1 VSCGQLGRTTQH
13 GSDFI
18 SFFVVTVP
26 LQQLQMVSEFSTAG
40 VVIGFGRTILEV
52 FFYAFLLRVH
62 LGWIVFVNWFGP
74 NTT

>member
-1 VSCGQLGRTTQH
+1 MARTL
-13 GSDFI
+13 SF
-18 SFFVVTVP
+18 FFVVTVQ
-26 LQQLQMVSEFSTAG
+26 LQQLQMVSDFSTAG

-52 FFYAFLLRVH
+52 ILSAFLLRVH

>member
-1 VSCGQLGRTTQH
+1 LRTAWQDNPAWLGLYL
-13 GSDFI
+13 
-18 SFFVVTVP
+18 FFVVTVP